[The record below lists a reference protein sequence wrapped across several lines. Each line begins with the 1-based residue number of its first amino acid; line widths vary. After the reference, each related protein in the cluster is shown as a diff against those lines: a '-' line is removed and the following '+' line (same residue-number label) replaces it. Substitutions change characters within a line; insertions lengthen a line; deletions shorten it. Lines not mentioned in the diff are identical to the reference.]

1 MNLRDLPA
9 LRAGHAW
16 RGCASAD
23 AMAPY
28 SRVVLRASIY
38 LPPVDRWV
46 ERSDL
51 SFCDA
56 FRVQDNPRA
65 STRGF
70 LFFWWRVLAC
80 PELRATSVSAS
91 TMGRAHAG
99 TYKRDRCS
107 APSLGT
113 AD

>member
-70 LFFWWRVLAC
+70 LLSGGESSPALNF
-80 PELRATSVSAS
+80 ELRRLAAS

-99 TYKRDRCS
+99 THKRDRYS
-107 APSLGT
+107 APGLGT
-113 AD
+113 AG

>member
-1 MNLRDLPA
+1 MNLGVLPA
-9 LRAGHAW
+9 PRTGDGW
-16 RGCASAD
+16 RGCGSAD

-46 ERSDL
+46 EGSDL

-70 LFFWWRVLAC
+70 LFFRRRVFAC
-80 PELRATSVSAS
+80 SELRATSVSGIDDGTS
-91 TMGRAHAG
+91 TCRN
-99 TYKRDRCS
+99 
-107 APSLGT
+107 P
-113 AD
+113 